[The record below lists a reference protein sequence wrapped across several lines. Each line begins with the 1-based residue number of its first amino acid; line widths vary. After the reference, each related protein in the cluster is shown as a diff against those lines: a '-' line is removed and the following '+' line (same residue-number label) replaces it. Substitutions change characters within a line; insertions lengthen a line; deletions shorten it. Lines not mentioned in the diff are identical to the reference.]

1 MVQLYPL
8 VSQIG
13 LAGVIE
19 FVVGILLI
27 IGLWVQWGALVA
39 FVEMIIAYVQAHSG
53 NGLASI
59 TNGGELALLYAACF
73 LIIMT
78 QGAGKVAV
86 EQWLKKS

>member
-1 MVQLYPL
+1 

-39 FVEMIIAYVQAHSG
+39 FVEMIIA
-53 NGLASI
+53 
-59 TNGGELALLYAACF
+59 
-73 LIIMT
+73 
-78 QGAGKVAV
+78 
-86 EQWLKKS
+86 